1 MALLVDTTYRGIDVA
16 NAYVYVEPRSIS
28 LDKESM
34 SFSISY
40 KADPEQESFS
50 SVRFSAPYSL
60 DGENPFTQAYEYLK
74 TLPEF
79 QGCTEC

>member
-1 MALLVDTTYRGIDVA
+1 MAILVDTTYRGITVA
-16 NAYVYVEPRSIS
+16 DAYVYVEPRSIS
-28 LDKESM
+28 LDKDVM

-40 KADPEQESFS
+40 KANQEQETFN

-60 DGENPFTQAYEYLK
+60 EGENPFIQAYEYLK

-79 QGCTEC
+79 EGCVDC